1 MPERQVIMENY
12 IATAIYQN
20 RSGEICALVEEHFS
34 GECIYRLIENIERIS
49 YAPQDIAEEAERG
62 FDGFSAFDPYKY
74 GGYSFGEIAE
84 EITCGGDYRLIAEF
98 SDNVAEFIPD
108 NMNAAAV
115 KLFAPLMNDYY
126 EKNRDNS
133 AHTEQLCFFA
143 A

>member
-1 MPERQVIMENY
+1 MENY
-12 IATAIYQN
+12 IATSIYQN

-49 YAPQDIAEEAERG
+49 YAPQDIAEE
-62 FDGFSAFDPYKY
+62 
-74 GGYSFGEIAE
+74 
-84 EITCGGDYRLIAEF
+84 ITCGGDYRLIAEF
-98 SDNVAEFIPD
+98 SDNVAEFIPE